1 MQVIGILISILVLI
15 WFWTRFLN
23 QVFSRLAAEK
33 ISKWGLLL
41 WGGALVFLLFIYEKI
56 LSFFGL
62 DHSIFFIRENI
73 TIESVSSFLGYGFLV
88 VAGLTLVFKQFNNKK
103 IWLQIFIGF
112 FSMVFL
118 ALAGKAS
125 WLGILILY
133 TILAASTEE
142 IFKFTLGNNQSASTK
157 YPSPSTLLL
166 FSLLIGF
173 SFSIVENGLA
183 FVLQLLQGSE
193 VTTGMIV
200 GRGLLASLIHIVA
213 TGSIALIMVRC
224 RKIDLRGK
232 YTLALLLGFTIHI
245 CYNLSL
251 HWGLPLV
258 SILLA
263 IGGWI
268 SLSYLIFHL
277 DEVYE

>member
-41 WGGALVFLLFIYEKI
+41 WGGVLVFLLFIYEKI

-142 IFKFTLGNNQSASTK
+142 IFKFILGNNQSASTLH
-157 YPSPSTLLL
+157 STPSTLLL

-183 FVLQLLQGSE
+183 FVLQLLHGSG

-213 TGSIALIMVRC
+213 TGSIALIMLKC
-224 RKIDLRGK
+224 KKIDLRGR
-232 YTLALLLGFTIHI
+232 YTLALLVGFTIHI

-251 HWGLPLV
+251 HWGLPFV
-258 SILLA
+258 SVLLA
-263 IGGWI
+263 IGGGI